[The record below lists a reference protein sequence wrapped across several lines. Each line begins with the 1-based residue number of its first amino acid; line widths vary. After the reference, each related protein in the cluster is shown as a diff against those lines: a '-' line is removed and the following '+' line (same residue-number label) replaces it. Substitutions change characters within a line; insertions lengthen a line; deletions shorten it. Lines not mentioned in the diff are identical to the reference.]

1 MCCLGLS
8 ARIPI
13 SPVGSLGQIPKP
25 MLAKEFPLGK
35 LIYLHLSVVQ
45 QRYLIFKCAA
55 VELMVW
61 KRAGSESLYSP
72 QRACFL
78 SDVKRDLNTSE
89 KGV

>member
-1 MCCLGLS
+1 MLLGPQWQNS
-8 ARIPI
+8 HFSCGICGPIPE
-13 SPVGSLGQIPKP
+13 P
-25 MLAKEFPLGK
+25 MRAKQFPLGK
-35 LIYLHLSVVQ
+35 FIYLHLSVVQ

-78 SDVKRDLNTSE
+78 SDLKRDLNTSE